1 MGLISKR
8 QAGMG
13 IIIWLLIFGAF
24 VTLAGFKDFAATI
37 TQITPSEFAVILSA
51 VAVGVLSMG
60 SSLYVISRNLDIGIS
75 WPEAIFLNTSVSLAH
90 NLTPFGQA
98 GGAPIGAV
106 VLSERSGS
114 PYEECLAAISM
125 KDMISF
131 VPTLLIFS
139 IGGPYLVFF
148 EESLPDRLRPMFG
161 IFSLLV
167 IVAFLLVMGVRT
179 YPELVRSL
187 LQKLVKVM
195 NRTIARLPVIP
206 SLDEQEV
213 EERVQNFS
221 DSIGTVASHKPTM
234 IAAITLATTSFV
246 AQGTLLWLAL
256 QAVGV
261 DIPVILAI
269 FIVPVSLFASGLPLP
284 GGSGGVEALQILILG
299 ATTAAAT
306 TPTITAV
313 VLSRGLVYWTPIVL
327 GSLTLVVF
335 QLDEAVNKA

>member
-13 IIIWLLIFGAF
+13 VIIWLLIFGAF
-24 VTLAGFKDFAATI
+24 VALAGFKDFATTI
-37 TQITPSEFAVILSA
+37 TQITPTEFGVILVA
-51 VAVGVLSMG
+51 VAIGVLAMG
-60 SSLYVISRNLDIGIS
+60 SSLYVISRNLDIGIT
-75 WPEAIFLNTSVSLAH
+75 WLEAVFLNTSVSLAH

-106 VLSERSGS
+106 VLAERSGS

-125 KDMISF
+125 KDMVSF

-139 IGGPYLVFF
+139 VGGPYLVFF
-148 EESLPDRLRPMFG
+148 EESLPDRLRPMFAF
-161 IFSLLV
+161 FSLLV
-167 IVAFLLVMGVRT
+167 FVVVLLILGVRT
-179 YPELVRSL
+179 YPDVIRAL
-187 LQKLVKVM
+187 LQKLVKIM
-195 NRTIARLPVIP
+195 NRTVARLPVIP
-206 SLDEQEV
+206 SLDESEV
-213 EERVQNFS
+213 EARVENFS

-246 AQGTLLWLAL
+246 AQGILLWLAL

-261 DIPVILAI
+261 EVPMILAV
-269 FIVPVSLFASGLPLP
+269 FIVPVSLFAAGLPLP

-299 ATTAAAT
+299 ATAAAAT

-327 GSLTLVVF
+327 GSLTLIVF
-335 QLDEAVNKA
+335 QLDETVNKA